1 MSVAVPENMEEVA
14 MKIAQHQVRG
24 EQLTVQE
31 VIEDAVKEI
40 LQAFMDEALEGHYDD
55 VKLEG
60 QTLVVYDF
68 MGREE
73 GQVTP
78 EKDWVTDFQA
88 DADAVIDRLEEAVG
102 KIVRGR

>member
-1 MSVAVPENMEEVA
+1 MSVTVPENMEEVA

-24 EQLTVQE
+24 EQLTVQK

-60 QTLVVYDF
+60 SALVVYDF
-68 MGREE
+68 MGQEE
-73 GQVTP
+73 GRVTP
-78 EKDWVTDFQA
+78 EVDWVSDFQA
-88 DADAVIDRLEEAVG
+88 DADAVIDKLLAAVG
-102 KIVRGR
+102 QIVRGR

>member
-1 MSVAVPENMEEVA
+1 MSIQIPENMEEVA
-14 MKIAQHQVRG
+14 MKIAQQQVRG
-24 EQLTVQE
+24 EQQTVQK
-31 VIEDAVKEI
+31 VIEEAVKEI

-68 MGREE
+68 MGKEE

-78 EKDWVTDFQA
+78 EKDWVTDFQV
-88 DADAVIDRLEEAVG
+88 DADAVIHRLEEPVG